1 MGELHP
7 WEYDDQRVGQY
18 QQIVSHYPFQSMFIV
33 RSMDHYQKSIFMVIK
48 IPEQK
53 SVFDAPLLAR

>member
-7 WEYDDQRVGQY
+7 WEFFDKFDQFQE
-18 QQIVSHYPFQSMFIV
+18 IVDNYLLLNIFIAHP
-33 RSMDHYQKSIFMVIK
+33 MHPYQKSIFMLIK

-53 SVFDAPLLAR
+53 SVFDAPLSAR